1 MLSPFSTRLFLSAEA
16 AGSASEARRLL
27 ALEQYAALK
36 FELLK
41 NTAGI
46 GAGLSAYLAVAQHD
60 VSSGVSVAVG
70 VGGALAYL
78 VLLGRHVDG
87 LRPGSVR
94 GFKPQ
99 RNPGENII
107 TVMLGAVQR
116 VGDVYWCGSVVYV
129 RPAWVRC
136 ADVNVLEQ
144 ERAGAPAASGAG
156 CHRRGRLG
164 VERGGRGA
172 RPAVDLGAGGLPELQ
187 GGRARPRVESAQG
200 GDALREA
207 VRPTRSQGPAR
218 HHRQAVLTGR
228 RFWAPAPRETDEQIN
243 ASEALCTRMLRLR
256 LAAQL
261 SRAY

>member
-60 VSSGVSVAVG
+60 VTSGVSVAVG

-99 RNPGENII
+99 RNPGENIV

-116 VGDVYWCGSVVYV
+116 VGDVYWCGSIVYV
-129 RPAWVRC
+129 RPACVRC
-136 ADVNVLEQ
+136 ADANV
-144 ERAGAPAASGAG
+144 
-156 CHRRGRLG
+156 RLD
-164 VERGGRGA
+164 RNA
-172 RPAVDLGAGGLPELQ
+172 LGHPQLLVPVAIAAGGSAWNAADVGPDLQ
-187 GGRARPRVESAQG
+187 WIWVLVGFLSYKV
-200 GDALREA
+200 
-207 VRPTRSQGPAR
+207 
-218 HHRQAVLTGR
+218 AVLDQGWKALKAVTLYEKPSDR
-228 RFWAPAPRETDEQIN
+228 PVLKDLPDITDK
-243 ASEALCTRMLRLR
+243 L
-256 LAAQL
+256 
-261 SRAY
+261 Y